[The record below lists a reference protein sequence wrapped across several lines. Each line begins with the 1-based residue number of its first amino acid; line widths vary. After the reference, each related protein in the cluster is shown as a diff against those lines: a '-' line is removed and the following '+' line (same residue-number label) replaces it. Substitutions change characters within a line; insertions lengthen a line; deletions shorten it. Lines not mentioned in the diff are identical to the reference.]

1 MFYATVV
8 SETLLYFFFS
18 ILMGYF
24 ILQIRPI
31 HQRPDISM
39 PPAFLYL
46 AIAALPIL
54 SFFPIL
60 RLVLLLSEQI
70 GFSSTLGSVL
80 KTFEIGQAWLLTALL
95 TLLLLMFTFIAVK
108 QNRTKLFYIA
118 LICMVFLVLAV
129 GWSSHASSLSF
140 WKGFVGHTF
149 HFLTV
154 IIWTGILLN
163 VAFFSKNPTNWAVFL
178 KWFTPLA
185 VGCVIALSIS
195 GFVIM
200 DTIVPYE
207 QYTDIWL
214 VSYGQTLLFKHL
226 FFIPVL
232 LFAVMN
238 GILAKKAAREG
249 EGFKPLPWLKAE
261 GLLLLI
267 IFALTG
273 LLGQQSPPHDLETAL
288 RTEGASPIFSAIYN
302 GAISTDMTVKLDGN
316 ALSLTFGIMAVV
328 FACLMMVFFLKRAS
342 AAAAFLFSLLLV
354 VACYMSLM
362 YSVQ

>member
-8 SETLLYFFFS
+8 SETLLYFFFA

-24 ILQIRPI
+24 ILQTRPVQ
-31 HQRPDISM
+31 QRPDLSI
-39 PPAFLYL
+39 PPVLLYL
-46 AIAALPIL
+46 AIILIPVL

-60 RLVLLLSEQI
+60 RIVLLLSEQL
-70 GFSSTLGSVL
+70 GFSSTLESVL
-80 KTFEIGQAWLLTALL
+80 RTFEIGQAWLLTALL
-95 TLLLLMFTFIAVK
+95 TLLLLMFTFIGVK
-108 QNRTKLFYIA
+108 QNRTKLFYISI
-118 LICMVFLVLAV
+118 ICVICLVLAV

-140 WKGFVGHTF
+140 WKGFVGHTL
-149 HFLTV
+149 HFLAV
-154 IIWTGILLN
+154 IIWAGILLN
-163 VAFFSKNPTNWAVFL
+163 VTFFAKDAANWSAFL

-185 VGCVIALSIS
+185 VGCVIILSIS
-195 GFVIM
+195 GFIIM

-207 QYTDIWL
+207 QYADIWL

-238 GILAKKAAREG
+238 GILAKKAARE
-249 EGFKPLPWLKAE
+249 EFKPLPWLRAE
-261 GLLLLI
+261 GLLLLL

-288 RTEGASPIFSAIYN
+288 RMEGASPIFDALYSGTIPM
-302 GAISTDMTVKLDGN
+302 DMTVELGGN
-316 ALSLTFGIMAVV
+316 ALSLTFGMMSII
-328 FACLMMVFFLKRAS
+328 FACLMIVFFLKKSS

-354 VACYMSLM
+354 AACYMSLM

>member
-1 MFYATVV
+1 MFYVTVV
-8 SETLLYFFFS
+8 SETLLYFCFS

-24 ILQIRPI
+24 ILQIRPV
-31 HQRPDISM
+31 HQRPDIAL

-46 AIAALPIL
+46 AIMAIPIL

-60 RLVLLLSEQI
+60 RLVLLLSERI
-70 GFSSTLGSVL
+70 GFSSTLGSIL
-80 KTFEIGQAWLLTALL
+80 GTFEIGQAWIMTTVLSLW
-95 TLLLLMFTFIAVK
+95 LLMFTFIAVK
-108 QNRTKLFYIA
+108 QNRTKLFYIS
-118 LICMVFLVLAV
+118 LICMVFLVLTV

-163 VAFFSKNPTNWAVFL
+163 VAFFVKEPTNWAAFL

-185 VGCVIALSIS
+185 VGCVIVLSIS

-200 DTIVPYE
+200 DTIVPYK
-207 QYTDIWL
+207 QYADNWL

-226 FFIPVL
+226 VFIPVL
-232 LFAVMN
+232 LFAVLN
-238 GILAKKAAREG
+238 GILAKKAARES
-249 EGFKPLPWLKAE
+249 ERFNPLPWLKAE
-261 GLLLLI
+261 GVLLLI

-288 RTEGASPIFSAIYN
+288 RMEGASPIFSAIYN
-302 GAISTDMTVKLDGN
+302 GTISTSMTVD
-316 ALSLTFGIMAVV
+316 LSANVWSLCFGAIAIF
-328 FACLMMVFFLKRAS
+328 FAFLVILVFLKRAS
-342 AAAAFLFSLLLV
+342 AAAAFMFSLLLV
-354 VACYMSLM
+354 MACYASLM

>member
-1 MFYATVV
+1 MFYVTVA

-24 ILQIRPI
+24 LLQIRPV
-31 HQRPDISM
+31 HQRPDISI

-46 AIAALPIL
+46 AIIAIPVL

-60 RLVLLLSEQI
+60 RIVLLLSEQI
-70 GFSSTLGSVL
+70 GFLPTLGSVL
-80 KTFEIGQAWLLTALL
+80 GTFEIGQAWIVTAVLF
-95 TLLLLMFTFIAVK
+95 LLLLMFTFIAVK
-108 QNRTKLFYIA
+108 QNRPKLFYISI
-118 LICMVFLVLAV
+118 ICMVFLVLAV

-140 WKGFVGHTF
+140 WKGFVGHTL
-149 HFLTV
+149 HFLAVT
-154 IIWTGILLN
+154 IWTGILLN
-163 VAFFSKNPTNWAVFL
+163 VTFFAKDSTNWAAFL

-185 VGCVIALSIS
+185 VGCVIVLSIS
-195 GFVIM
+195 GFIIM

-207 QYTDIWL
+207 QYEDIWL

-232 LFAVMN
+232 LFAFMN
-238 GILAKKAAREG
+238 GILFKKTAKEG

-261 GLLLLI
+261 GLLLFI

-288 RTEGASPIFSAIYN
+288 RMEGASPIFSAIYN
-302 GAISTDMTVKLDGN
+302 GAVSTAMTVDLEGN
-316 ALSLTFGIMAVV
+316 VFSLTFGIMAVV
-328 FACLMMVFFLKRAS
+328 FACLMIVFFLKRAS
-342 AAAAFLFSLLLV
+342 AAAAFVFSLLV
-354 VACYMSLM
+354 VTACYMSLM

>member
-24 ILQIRPI
+24 ILQTRPVQ
-31 HQRPDISM
+31 QRPDISV
-39 PPAFLYL
+39 PPVLLYL
-46 AIAALPIL
+46 AIILLPVL

-60 RLVLLLSEQI
+60 RIVLLLSEQL
-70 GFSSTLGSVL
+70 GFSSTLESVL
-80 KTFEIGQAWLLTALL
+80 RTFEIGHAWLLTALL

-108 QNRTKLFYIA
+108 QNRTKLFYISI
-118 LICMVFLVLAV
+118 ICMICLVLAV

-140 WKGFVGHTF
+140 WKGFAGHTL
-149 HFLTV
+149 HFLAV

-163 VAFFSKNPTNWAVFL
+163 VAFFAKDSTNWVAFL

-185 VGCVIALSIS
+185 IGCVIILSIS
-195 GFVIM
+195 GFIIM

-207 QYTDIWL
+207 QYADIWL

-232 LFAVMN
+232 LFAVIN
-238 GILAKKAAREG
+238 GILAKKAASEG

-261 GLLLLI
+261 GLLLLL
-267 IFALTG
+267 IFTLTG

-288 RTEGASPIFSAIYN
+288 RMEGASPIFDALYS
-302 GAISTDMTVKLDGN
+302 GTISMDMTVELDGN
-316 ALSLTFGIMAVV
+316 ALSFTFGMMSVV
-328 FACLMMVFFLKRAS
+328 FACLMIVFFLKRAS

-354 VACYMSLM
+354 AACYMSLM